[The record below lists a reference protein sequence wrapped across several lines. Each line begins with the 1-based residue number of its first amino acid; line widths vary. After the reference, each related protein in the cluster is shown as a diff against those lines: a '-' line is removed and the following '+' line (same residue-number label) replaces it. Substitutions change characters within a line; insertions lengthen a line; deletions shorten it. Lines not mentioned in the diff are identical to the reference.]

1 MLGRKPS
8 AFCDKPFDRVVKTAF
23 QVYMGT
29 SWAQK
34 LSDENL
40 TFSCSDIERKV
51 FTFDRK
57 FFDWVVRSAFHLAIG
72 LFWEEVSSLSFPL
85 SFSDTEPKF
94 FGILWVVYQLGCQ
107 NCILR
112 VQKNSLSWIS
122 FAKVVEFCLS
132 ISPFQ
137 TKKSCFLAEKYRH
150 VCQKCILTVRW
161 NNLRGGFLWKSFLAI
176 LRDLAKRNFGFSS
189 NKFLR
194 GCQNCVLRAWGSILK
209 TKTFLKMFHLF
220 SQFRSV
226 RGHFRVSV
234 KNFSEGLSKLQ
245 STCL

>member
-8 AFCDKPFDRVVKTAF
+8 AFGDKPFDRVVKTAF

-29 SWAQK
+29 SWAEK
-34 LSDENL
+34 LSDENI
-40 TFSCSDIERKV
+40 TFSCSDIGRKV
-51 FTFDRK
+51 FTFVRK
-57 FFDWVVRSAFHLAIG
+57 FFDWVVRTAFHLAIG
-72 LFWEEVSSLSFPL
+72 LFWEEVSSLSFPI
-85 SFSDTEPKF
+85 SFSDIEPKF
-94 FGILWVVYQLGCQ
+94 FGILWIVYQQGCQ
-107 NCILR
+107 NCILS

-132 ISPFQ
+132 ISDFQ

-176 LRDLAKRNFGFSS
+176 FRDLAKRNFGFSS

-194 GCQNCVLRAWGSILK
+194 GCQNCVLWA
-209 TKTFLKMFHLF
+209 
-220 SQFRSV
+220 
-226 RGHFRVSV
+226 
-234 KNFSEGLSKLQ
+234 
-245 STCL
+245 

>member
-1 MLGRKPS
+1 M
-8 AFCDKPFDRVVKTAF
+8 
-23 QVYMGT
+23 YIGT
-29 SWAQK
+29 SWAEK

-51 FTFDRK
+51 FTFVRK
-57 FFDWVVRSAFHLAIG
+57 FFDWVVRTAFHLAKG

-85 SFSDTEPKF
+85 TFSDIEQKI
-94 FGILWVVYQLGCQ
+94 FGILSNVYQLGCQ

-132 ISPFQ
+132 ISDFQ

-176 LRDLAKRNFGFSS
+176 FRDLAKRNFSFSS

-194 GCQNCVLRAWGSILK
+194 GCQNCVLRA
-209 TKTFLKMFHLF
+209 
-220 SQFRSV
+220 
-226 RGHFRVSV
+226 
-234 KNFSEGLSKLQ
+234 
-245 STCL
+245 